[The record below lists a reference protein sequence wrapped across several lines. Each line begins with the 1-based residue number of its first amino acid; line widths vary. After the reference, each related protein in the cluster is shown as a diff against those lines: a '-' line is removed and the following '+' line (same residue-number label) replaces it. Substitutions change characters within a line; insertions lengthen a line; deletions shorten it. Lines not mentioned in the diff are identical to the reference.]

1 MTTSVTFWTTL
12 CASTRMNSD
21 NDLVGCLMVANDDL
35 REENERLRAHI
46 EILNKIIN
54 ALKQDLV
61 A

>member
-1 MTTSVTFWTTL
+1 
-12 CASTRMNSD
+12 MNSD
-21 NDLVGCLMVANDDL
+21 NDLVGCLMVENDDL